1 MSPVSKSPVLPSRVT
16 RFLGQFL
23 DGLIGIA
30 PVFGAI
36 VVMIN
41 NESLGVVLLVVTG
54 IFAVLYYFLADALQ
68 NGQSWAKRL
77 LGMAVVDA
85 RTGAPCSLGQ
95 SFVRNFLL
103 AVLGPLDWIF
113 ILGGE
118 KRRLGDLAAG
128 TQVVAAR
135 G

>member
-128 TQVVAAR
+128 TRVVAAR

>member
-1 MSPVSKSPVLPSRVT
+1 MSPMSKSPVLPSRVT

-23 DGLIGIA
+23 DSLIGMA
-30 PVFGAI
+30 PVIGAI
-36 VVMIN
+36 LVMIV
-41 NESLGVVLLVVTG
+41 NEKLGTMLLIG
-54 IFAVLYYFLADALQ
+54 AAIFAGLYYFLADGLQ

-85 RTGAPCSLGQ
+85 RTGAPCSMGQ

-103 AVLGPLDWIF
+103 AILGPFDWIF
-113 ILGGE
+113 IFGGE
-118 KRRLGDLAAG
+118 KRRLGDIAAG

>member
-1 MSPVSKSPVLPSRVT
+1 MAPIGKSPTLPSRVT

-23 DGLIGIA
+23 DGLIGFA
-30 PVFGAI
+30 PMIGAFL
-36 VVMIN
+36 VMIV
-41 NESLGVVLLVVTG
+41 NEKLGTTLLVAAG
-54 IFAVLYYFLADALQ
+54 IFAVLYYVLADGLQ

-85 RTGAPCSLGQ
+85 RTGAPCSMGQ

-103 AVLGPLDWIF
+103 AMLGPIDWIF
-113 ILGGE
+113 IFGGE

>member
-1 MSPVSKSPVLPSRVT
+1 MPPTSKSPVLPSRVT

-23 DGLIGIA
+23 DGLIGCA
-30 PVFGAI
+30 PVIGA
-36 VVMIN
+36 VMVMIV
-41 NESLGVVLLVVTG
+41 NEKLGSMLLIAAA
-54 IFAVLYYFLADALQ
+54 IFACLYYFLADGLQ
-68 NGQSWAKRL
+68 NGQSWAKRM

-85 RTGAPCSLGQ
+85 RTGAPCSMGQ

-103 AVLGPLDWIF
+103 AILGPFDWIF
-113 ILGGE
+113 IFGGE

-128 TQVVAAR
+128 TQVVAAK

>member
-1 MSPVSKSPVLPSRVT
+1 MAPMYKSPVLPSRVT

-23 DGLIGIA
+23 DGLIGMA
-30 PVFGAI
+30 PVLGAI
-36 VVMIN
+36 IVMIV
-41 NESLGVVLLVVTG
+41 NEKLGTMLVIAAA
-54 IFAVLYYFLADALQ
+54 IFAVLYYFLADGLQ
-68 NGQSWAKRL
+68 GGQSWAKRL

-85 RTGAPCSLGQ
+85 RTGAPCSMGQ

-103 AVLGPLDWIF
+103 AILGPFDWIF
-113 ILGGE
+113 IFGGE

-128 TQVVAAR
+128 TQVVAAK

>member
-1 MSPVSKSPVLPSRVT
+1 MSPVSTSPALPSRVT
-16 RFLGQFL
+16 RFFGQFL
-23 DGLIGIA
+23 DALFGVA
-30 PVFGAI
+30 PLLGGAI
-36 VVMIN
+36 VIGFD
-41 NESLGVVLLVVTG
+41 ESLGVILLVVAL
-54 IFAVLYYFLADALQ
+54 IFGVLYYFLADALQ
-68 NGQSWAKRL
+68 NGQSWAKRM

-103 AVLGPLDWIF
+103 AMLGPIDWIF

-128 TQVVAAR
+128 TQVVAVK

>member
-1 MSPVSKSPVLPSRVT
+1 MSPVSKSPVLPSRIT

-23 DGLIGIA
+23 DGMIGFA

-36 VVMIN
+36 LVSLV
-41 NESLGVVLLVVTG
+41 NEKLGTVLVVAAL

-68 NGQSWAKRL
+68 DGQSWAKRL

-103 AVLGPLDWIF
+103 AILGPFDWIF
-113 ILGGE
+113 IFGGE
-118 KRRLGDLAAG
+118 KRRLGDIAAG

>member
-23 DGLIGIA
+23 DGLIGAA
-30 PVFGAI
+30 PVIGAAI
-36 VVMIN
+36 VMVT
-41 NESLGVVLLVVTG
+41 NESLGGVLLIAAA
-54 IFAVLYYFLADALQ
+54 IFAVLYCFLADGLQ
-68 NGQSWAKRL
+68 NGQSWAKRM

-85 RTGAPCSLGQ
+85 RTGEPCSMGQ

-103 AVLGPLDWIF
+103 AILGPFDWIF
-113 ILGGE
+113 IFGGE

-128 TQVVAAR
+128 TQVVAAK

>member
-1 MSPVSKSPVLPSRVT
+1 MSPVSTSPVLPSRVT
-16 RFLGQFL
+16 RFLGQCL
-23 DGLIGIA
+23 DGLIGMA
-30 PVFGAI
+30 PLFGAI
-36 VVMIN
+36 IVLVN
-41 NESLGVVLLVVTG
+41 DERLGVMLLVVAV
-54 IFAVLYYFLADALQ
+54 IFAVLYYFLADGLQ

-85 RTGAPCSLGQ
+85 RTGEPCSMGQ

-103 AVLGPLDWIF
+103 AILGPLDWIF

>member
-1 MSPVSKSPVLPSRVT
+1 MSPVGKSPVLPSRVT

-30 PVFGAI
+30 PLFGSI

-41 NESLGVVLLVVTG
+41 NESLGMILLVAG
-54 IFAVLYYFLADALQ
+54 AIFGVLYYFLADGLQ

-85 RTGAPCSLGQ
+85 RTGAPCSMGQ

-103 AVLGPLDWIF
+103 AILGPIDWIF

>member
-23 DGLIGIA
+23 DSLIGMA
-30 PVFGAI
+30 PVIGAI
-36 VVMIN
+36 LVMIV
-41 NESLGVVLLVVTG
+41 NEKLGTMLLIG
-54 IFAVLYYFLADALQ
+54 AAIFAGLYYFLADGLQ

-85 RTGAPCSLGQ
+85 RTGAPCSMGQ

-103 AVLGPLDWIF
+103 AILGPFDWIF
-113 ILGGE
+113 IFGGE
-118 KRRLGDLAAG
+118 KRRLGDIAAG
-128 TQVVAAR
+128 TQVVAAQ